1 MGVSAETFAH
11 ADCVSA
17 PVGSSSES
25 TALAAPAT
33 KTKYLVAHQES
44 RSGLYNVD

>member
-1 MGVSAETFAH
+1 MYVSAETFAH
-11 ADCVSA
+11 ADCVSS

-33 KTKYLVAHQES
+33 KQNIWWRIKKSIHAL
-44 RSGLYNVD
+44 